1 MLVADP
7 RILSPDEQI
16 TFCSS
21 VDEMM
26 NDMSIKCIILNQV
39 IYSRQRRLA
48 ASDTC
53 NSTNLLYFLHVFF
66 EISSDSSEVS
76 MLISDVLNSDEFK
89 DSVVSAM
96 DREVCLQS
104 AEIVSTPTS
113 QPSFLPSKTPSIKL
127 SSTPS
132 VTSSSQPSS
141 TPSEP
146 PSSEPSGSPSTDF
159 PSQTPSISPSRKL
172 SSTPSVSSSSQP
184 SSTPSESPSSEPSG
198 SPSTDFPSQAP
209 SISPSRL
216 PSQGP
221 TTSSFVSPSAIPMSP
236 SSSPSQ
242 GPVSEIDVLTP
253 IVGTFV

>member
-21 VDEMM
+21 VDEMI

-113 QPSFLPSKTPSIKL
+113 QPSFLPSETPSIKL

-146 PSSEPSGSPSTDF
+146 TSSEPSGSPSTDF
-159 PSQTPSISPSRKL
+159 PSQTPSISPSR
-172 SSTPSVSSSSQP
+172 
-184 SSTPSESPSSEPSG
+184 
-198 SPSTDFPSQAP
+198 
-209 SISPSRL
+209 L
-216 PSQGP
+216 PTQGP
-221 TTSSFVSPSAIPMSP
+221 TTSSFFSPSASPMSP
-236 SSSPSQ
+236 SSSPSK

-253 IVGTFV
+253 IVGMFV

>member
-159 PSQTPSISPSRKL
+159 PSQ
-172 SSTPSVSSSSQP
+172 
-184 SSTPSESPSSEPSG
+184 
-198 SPSTDFPSQAP
+198 AP